1 MLDPSLYPGV
11 DNLMHVRTIILQ
23 IMLASYIASKWCAS
37 EPSVTN
43 ASTARNNCAVTNKLP
58 SNPLQFAS
66 MEEDALPHIDHTMC
80 LCSTFSEG
88 LLLSEARCTGIRDH
102 YCYHKLLP

>member
-37 EPSVTN
+37 EPPVTN
-43 ASTARNNCAVTNKLP
+43 ASIARNNCAVTNKLP
-58 SNPLQFAS
+58 SNPVQFAS
-66 MEEDALPHIDHTMC
+66 MEDALSHIDRTVC
-80 LCSTFSEG
+80 LCSTFEG
-88 LLLSEARCTGIRDH
+88 LLLSESRCTGIRDH